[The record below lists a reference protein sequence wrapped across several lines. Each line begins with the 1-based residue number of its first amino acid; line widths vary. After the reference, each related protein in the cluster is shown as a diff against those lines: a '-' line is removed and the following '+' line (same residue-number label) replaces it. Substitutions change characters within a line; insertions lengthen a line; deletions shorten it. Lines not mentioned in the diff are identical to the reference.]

1 MGNRIILV
9 ILVSLLLA
17 GCARTSSMMMSKD
30 VVQITVNAPPVC
42 GAEGAQKVA
51 TRRAAIET
59 LKNGFDEYLII
70 NSNYQSS
77 SAVVGYTPTQSYT
90 TGSATVTGYGNTAT
104 GYGQSNTTTTGGF
117 PIIASKHDQVVIVK
131 MFHSGDPAGSNAL
144 SARSILGP
152 KWQEALKEEGRTPC

>member
-1 MGNRIILV
+1 MGNRIILLV
-9 ILVSLLLA
+9 LVSLLLA

-70 NSNYQSS
+70 GVAPVSW
-77 SAVVGYTPTQSYT
+77 
-90 TGSATVTGYGNTAT
+90 TVMDLGERG
-104 GYGQSNTTTTGGF
+104 
-117 PIIASKHDQVVIVK
+117 V
-131 MFHSGDPAGSNAL
+131 AGSFRN
-144 SARSILGP
+144 
-152 KWQEALKEEGRTPC
+152 